1 MDFAFTLAFSSQLP
15 FGNLED
21 MEGIQVSAYN
31 VGSSGDI
38 ALLQVGGYIDNV
50 TSAHL
55 EVAVDDVITH
65 GMSKVIVDL
74 ANVNYISSAG
84 WGVFLGR
91 IKGLREKGGDLVFA
105 QMIPDVE
112 DVFELLEFH
121 RVLKVFETTEE
132 ALSHFE
138 RTMPGGEGGREGK
151 WTFADPRFV
160 AKEGEHVT
168 TEADEIL
175 HEKDFPFG
183 SVERRLDEQSQEG
196 KGAYP
201 KKLLTLTEGERVGDR
216 VVAEERAPLEEV
228 GRGEE
233 KFPGASFYDSLGMSR
248 AVMDRDLPLTE
259 KIKLLVIDNPLP
271 GAWKIRNTLNSS
283 RFGYIKVSV
292 FEVRRILKELE
303 LDTKDKRY
311 RFWRSR

>member
-1 MDFAFTLAFSSQLP
+1 
-15 FGNLED
+15 

-38 ALLQVGGYIDNV
+38 ALLQIGGYIDNV

-55 EVAVDDVITH
+55 EVAVDDVIAQ
-65 GMSKVIVDL
+65 GMGKLIVDL

-91 IKGLREKGGDLVFA
+91 IKGLREKGGDLVLT
-105 QMIPDVE
+105 QMIPDVA

-138 RTMPGGEGGREGK
+138 GASVPEDRRESPWRAVDESLLKRGSE
-151 WTFADPRFV
+151 R
-160 AKEGEHVT
+160 VT
-168 TEADEIL
+168 TETEDIPRRRE
-175 HEKDFPFG
+175 FPFPATE
-183 SVERRLDEQSQEG
+183 SRPDEQIQG
-196 KGAYP
+196 KRTDYA
-201 KKLLTLTEGERVGDR
+201 KKLLTLTEVDEAGVTGAPEERPPLPDVKSGGER
-216 VVAEERAPLEEV
+216 
-228 GRGEE
+228 
-233 KFPGASFYDSLGMSR
+233 FPGASFYDSLGMSHT
-248 AVMDRDLPLTE
+248 VMDRNLPLTE

-271 GAWKIRNTLNSS
+271 GAWKIKSALNSS

-303 LDTKDKRY
+303 LDTKEKRY